1 MENNPANL
9 ITTEVYIIPFANR
22 YVIYA
27 PLKKAAFI
35 ANAATVNFLSL
46 LKEGR
51 LKKITKEERDFL
63 RFLNDIHLTGMNGD
77 SPIATLNNA
86 TFKPTEVTLFLTNRC
101 NLRCIYCYA
110 SAGSDSRADMPFS
123 LAKSGIDFV
132 FSNALELGRKT
143 FSIGYHGGGEPTLNW
158 KVLVESLA
166 YAKELAR
173 KQGIKVYAS
182 VATNGVLS
190 EVKRQWIIKNL
201 NGVSLSI
208 DGLPKVQDVQR
219 PKSSG
224 ASSST
229 SVLKTMKAFEKSGFP
244 YSIRMTVTSVS
255 VNRVTESFEYLLKHA
270 RPKRIQL
277 EPVYNLG
284 RGQDKSLHVE
294 PDKFITAFHEA
305 KRIADGYGVG
315 LFFSSARIDTL
326 TNRFCRSCGEGFSLT
341 PHGNITACYEICD
354 EKAKFS
360 QDFIFGYYSRSQKC
374 FLFDDEKLQKL
385 RNRTVEN
392 IPWCQGCFCKWH
404 CAGDCANKAHHAMVD
419 GEFIGHPRC
428 EITRSL
434 ILDQIL
440 KKINESNGIFWAEN
454 SEKKNFLRY

>member
-1 MENNPANL
+1 MDESPTNN

-22 YVIYA
+22 YVVYA
-27 PLKKAAFI
+27 PLKRVAFL
-35 ANAATVNFLSL
+35 ANTATVNFLSL

-51 LKKITKEERDFL
+51 LKKITKEERGFL
-63 RFLNDIHLTGMNGD
+63 RFLNDIHLTGMEGD
-77 SPIATLNNA
+77 SPITTFENA

-110 SAGSDSRADMPFS
+110 SAGSNSHVDMTFS

-132 FSNALELGRKT
+132 FRNALELGKKT
-143 FSIGYHGGGEPTLNW
+143 FSIGYHGGGEPTMNW
-158 KVLVESLA
+158 KVLVESLN
-166 YAKELAR
+166 YARELAR
-173 KQGIKVYAS
+173 KHGIRVYAS

-190 EVKRQWIIKNL
+190 EIKRQWIIKNL

-219 PKSSG
+219 PMNSEAPSSK
-224 ASSST
+224 
-229 SVLKTMKAFEKSGFP
+229 SVLKTVEAFEKSGFP
-244 YSIRMTVTSVS
+244 YGIRMTVTSFS
-255 VNRVTESFEYLLKHA
+255 VNEVPESIMYLLKHA

-284 RGQDKSLHVE
+284 RGRDKSLHVE
-294 PDKFITAFHEA
+294 PGAFITAFHEA
-305 KRIADGYGVG
+305 KRITDGYGVG

-341 PHGNITACYEICD
+341 PHGNVTACYEICD
-354 EKAKFS
+354 EKGKYS
-360 QDFIFGYYSRSQKC
+360 QDFIFGYYNRSQNC

-440 KKINESNGIFWAEN
+440 KKINESNGTFWAEN
-454 SEKKNFLRY
+454 SEKRNPLTY